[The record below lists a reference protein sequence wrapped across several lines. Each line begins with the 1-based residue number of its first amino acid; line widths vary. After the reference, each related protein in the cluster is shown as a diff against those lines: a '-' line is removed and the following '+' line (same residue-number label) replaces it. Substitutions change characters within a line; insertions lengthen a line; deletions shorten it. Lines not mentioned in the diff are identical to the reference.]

1 MPGLLLRRPAGP
13 SAVQSPPLRRG
24 DEAPLTQPPHDRVLG
39 PVRGDNRAVDS
50 QPLRWRLADLG
61 TRRLGRTEDAVRT
74 VAAVQR
80 HGVLSL
86 AREKEW
92 RFPEGP
98 GYVSGTPV
106 GDVGPPVL
114 GPPDVAPGE
123 FRFEWWRGNARAFV
137 MLKAPLGFQLQNFAF
152 ESPGVGQGG
161 SIRKMQAPHWALA
174 AAAGLLPAARLA
186 RRLLDRWKR
195 RAARGLCP
203 ACGYDQRASRDRCPE
218 CGTMTATLPTV

>member
-1 MPGLLLRRPAGP
+1 MKRRLLNLLTIASSVLFVATIGLWIRSHFVGDLLTWERDGSAGRRTL
-13 SAVQSPPLRRG
+13 SEQ
-24 DEAPLTQPPHDRVLG
+24 
-39 PVRGDNRAVDS
+39 
-50 QPLRWRLADLG
+50 WRLFSG
-61 TRRLGRTEDAVRT
+61 N
-74 VAAVQR
+74 
-80 HGVLSL
+80 GVLSL

-152 ESPGVGQGG
+152 ESPSVGQGG